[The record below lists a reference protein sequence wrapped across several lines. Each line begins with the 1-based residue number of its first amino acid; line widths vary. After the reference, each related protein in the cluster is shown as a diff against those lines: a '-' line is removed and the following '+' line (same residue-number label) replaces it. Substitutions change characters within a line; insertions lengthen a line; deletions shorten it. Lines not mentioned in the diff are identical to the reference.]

1 MQDRTTLRQER
12 ERRLVSFARKHLGKP
27 YKYGARPWQAPRFF
41 DCSSF
46 VQYCF
51 RRIGID
57 LPRVSIEQARRGK
70 RVRRVQ
76 DVRGGDLIFARG
88 TMGRYNPR
96 FPSGVGH
103 VAICVGG
110 GRVIHAAHPQGVM
123 EEPIS
128 RMLRTRKPL
137 TVIRRLF

>member
-1 MQDRTTLRQER
+1 MQNRIAHRQER

-57 LPRVSIEQARRGK
+57 LPRVSIDQARLGE
-70 RVRRVQ
+70 RVDERALRKV
-76 DVRGGDLIFARG
+76 GDLVFFRG
-88 TMGRYNPR
+88 TMGRYNPK
-96 FPSGVGH
+96 FPKGVGH
-103 VAICVGG
+103 VAIYTGKG
-110 GRVIHAAHPQGVM
+110 KVIHAAPPGGVV
-123 EEPIS
+123 EEPLARARAS
-128 RMLRTRKPL
+128 RKPI
-137 TVIRRLF
+137 TAIRRFF